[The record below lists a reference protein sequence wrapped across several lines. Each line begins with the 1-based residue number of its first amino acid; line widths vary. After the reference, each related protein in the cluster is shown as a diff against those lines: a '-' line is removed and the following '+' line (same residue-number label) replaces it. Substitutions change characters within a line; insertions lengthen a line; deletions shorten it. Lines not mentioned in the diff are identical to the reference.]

1 MSTFRNIANGVLYVQ
16 GFLRQ
21 GDGTLGVGAQVYI
34 EPNETFVGSNYYK
47 RFTYDGMIADGVDAT
62 VAANEAILVTTVD
75 DGLPFS
81 ETLTAPNNPRVYHT
95 TVTGGAAEELD
106 FLTDLGG
113 PAEFMTVE
121 TDGDLSVYLNGDT
134 DARID
139 IDASSSYSFTN
150 GELLINTITIT
161 NRTSGAGST
170 TVQTIVANSI

>member
-1 MSTFRNIANGVLYVQ
+1 MSTFRNISNGVLYVQ

-34 EPNETFVGSNYYK
+34 DAGETFSGSNYYK
-47 RFTYDGMIADGVDAT
+47 RFTYDGMIANGVDAT
-62 VAANEAILVTTVD
+62 VAANEAILLVTVD

-95 TVTGGAAEELD
+95 VVVGGAAQELD
-106 FLTDLGG
+106 FVTDLGG

-121 TDGDLSVYLNGDT
+121 TDGDLSIYLNGDT

-139 IDASSSYSFTN
+139 IDANSSYSFAY
-150 GELLINTITIT
+150 GELLINTLTIT
-161 NRTSGAGST
+161 NRTSGGGT
-170 TVQTIVANSI
+170 TNVQTIVANSI